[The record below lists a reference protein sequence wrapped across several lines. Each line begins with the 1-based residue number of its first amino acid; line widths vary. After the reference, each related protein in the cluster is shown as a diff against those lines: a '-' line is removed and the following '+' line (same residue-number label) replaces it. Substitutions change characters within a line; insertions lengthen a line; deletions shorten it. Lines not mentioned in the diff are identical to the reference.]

1 MNLPQV
7 YMCSKIII
15 VIIIF
20 TLQHCIGF
28 SIHQHASATGKEV
41 NMFCPLIFS
50 AILIQFM
57 ASATIRLGWN

>member
-1 MNLPQV
+1 MF
-7 YMCSKIII
+7 I
-15 VIIIF
+15 
-20 TLQHCIGF
+20 LQYCIGF